1 MSIVGVGSHIPSA
14 AGGGSPAGVM
24 AELIE
29 VLREARQTSREREV
43 ALSDAAIVAT
53 EDRAR
58 LASDK
63 AEAARSSAY
72 LQFAL
77 SAGQA
82 AVSICSS
89 VVRGRYADT
98 RRADQAARVDGAV
111 QGGADQLAKLGTATD
126 DAFGFGHRATA
137 LEADMERASS
147 LESRLGAHA
156 DRARLAREDLD
167 EALADVRQAY
177 RDLTGGQNG
186 GA

>member
-1 MSIVGVGSHIPSA
+1 MSISSVGNHIPSVG
-14 AGGGSPAGVM
+14 GGGSPAGVM

-43 ALSDAAIVAT
+43 ALSDAAIVAS

-58 LASDK
+58 LAADK
-63 AEAARSSAY
+63 AEAARNSAY

-82 AVSICSS
+82 AVSIGTS
-89 VVRGRYADT
+89 VWRSRQSDDD
-98 RRADQAARVDGAV
+98 RASRIDGAV
-111 QGGADQLAKLGTATD
+111 KDGAEQLVRVGQATD
-126 DAFGFGHRATA
+126 DAFGFGRQVTA

-147 LESRLGAHA
+147 LESRLQAHA
-156 DRARLAREDLD
+156 DRARLAREDID
-167 EALADVRQAY
+167 EALADVRQTY
-177 RDLTGGQNG
+177 RDITGGQNG